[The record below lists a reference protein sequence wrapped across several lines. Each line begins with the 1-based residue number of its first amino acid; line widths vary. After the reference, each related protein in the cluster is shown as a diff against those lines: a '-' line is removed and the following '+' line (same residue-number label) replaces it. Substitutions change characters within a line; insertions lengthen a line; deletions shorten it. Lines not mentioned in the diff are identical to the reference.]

1 MPQIGLNYS
10 TFKVSDSCGFS
21 DMCPEQQE
29 QDHDEV
35 QRFPYHVS
43 FCKLGRNDLCSLFKK
58 DLK

>member
-10 TFKVSDSCGFS
+10 TFKVSDSYGFS

-35 QRFPYHVS
+35 QRY
-43 FCKLGRNDLCSLFKK
+43 KLVRLC
-58 DLK
+58 DHYN